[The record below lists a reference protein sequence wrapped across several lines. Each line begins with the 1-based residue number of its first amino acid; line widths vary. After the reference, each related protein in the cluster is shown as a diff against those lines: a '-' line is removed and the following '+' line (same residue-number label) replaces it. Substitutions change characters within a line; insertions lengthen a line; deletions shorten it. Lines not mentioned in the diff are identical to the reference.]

1 MFDPYHKWLGIP
13 REQQPPS
20 YYGLLGIDPGETD
33 PEVIEEMAIRQT
45 AHVRTY
51 QTGPHAEECRRLLG
65 EIAQA
70 AGALLDPAR
79 RRAYDQR
86 LGRQRG
92 TPRTAAVPTAAPAT
106 TPVAVGAAV
115 SPTWVLV
122 PEPPA
127 DPEFSDL
134 PVPSR
139 RRLARRCGRG
149 LLALVIT
156 VLLFSGGGL
165 AAWRVPG
172 QTAVLSWWPDSPPA
186 ATGPAQAPGAAA
198 GPHREVNRDDPSTKP
213 RRGVPTPPPARG
225 GER

>member
-13 REQQPPS
+13 KQQQPPN
-20 YYGLLGIDPGETD
+20 YYRLLGIDPGETD

-51 QTGPHAEECRRLLG
+51 QTGPHAEECSRLLG

-92 TPRTAAVPTAAPAT
+92 TPWAATVPTAAPAT
-106 TPVAVGAAV
+106 TAVAVGAPV

-122 PEPPA
+122 PEPSA

-139 RRLARRCGRG
+139 RRLARRSGRG
-149 LLALVIT
+149 LLALVLA
-156 VLLFSGGGL
+156 VLLFAGGGL
-165 AAWRVPG
+165 AAWRVLG
-172 QTAVLSWWPDSPPA
+172 QTTALSWWPEGPPA
-186 ATGPAQAPGAAA
+186 ATRPTQAPGAAA
-198 GPHREVNRDDPSTKP
+198 GSHREVNRDDPSTKP
-213 RRGVPTPPPARG
+213 RRGGHTPLPARG